1 MTTGEKIQT
10 LRKKQGLTQEQLA
23 QGLGVSRQAVSRWEL
38 DEALPETA
46 NLLPL
51 AKALGCSIDWLR
63 DPALGWEGPA
73 QGAVSPSRE
82 NFPHIFLP
90 LGKRPRLQWLWLLP
104 LGLVV
109 LAFLGIGLAGL
120 WGSGG
125 QFPTLAWIVLVQ
137 GLNLCFWFYLLCL
150 AVYALV
156 LLSRYLKRKT
166 S

>member
-1 MTTGEKIQT
+1 M
-10 LRKKQGLTQEQLA
+10 
-23 QGLGVSRQAVSRWEL
+23 
-38 DEALPETA
+38 
-46 NLLPL
+46 
-51 AKALGCSIDWLR
+51 
-63 DPALGWEGPA
+63 
-73 QGAVSPSRE
+73 SPSRE
-82 NFPHIFLP
+82 NFPHISLP
-90 LGKRPRLQWLWLLP
+90 LGKKPRLRWLWLLP

-156 LLSRYLKRKT
+156 LLIRYLKRKT

>member
-1 MTTGEKIQT
+1 MTTGEKIQS

-51 AKALGCSIDWLR
+51 AKALGCSIDWLL
-63 DPALGWEGPA
+63 DPALGWEGPS
-73 QGAVSPSRE
+73 QGQCPPAGKTFHIFPSRW
-82 NFPHIFLP
+82 
-90 LGKRPRLQWLWLLP
+90 GKSPP
-104 LGLVV
+104 AVAVAAAPGAGGAGLS
-109 LAFLGIGLAGL
+109 GIGLAGL

-137 GLNLCFWFYLLCL
+137 GLNLCFGSIFSAW
-150 AVYALV
+150 
-156 LLSRYLKRKT
+156 LST
-166 S
+166 PWCCSSAT

>member
-46 NLLPL
+46 N
-51 AKALGCSIDWLR
+51 
-63 DPALGWEGPA
+63 
-73 QGAVSPSRE
+73 
-82 NFPHIFLP
+82 
-90 LGKRPRLQWLWLLP
+90 LLP